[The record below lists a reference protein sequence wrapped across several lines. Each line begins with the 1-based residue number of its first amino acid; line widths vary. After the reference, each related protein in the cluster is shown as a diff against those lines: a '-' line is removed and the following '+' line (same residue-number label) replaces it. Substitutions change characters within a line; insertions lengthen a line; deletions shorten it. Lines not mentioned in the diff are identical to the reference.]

1 MSLVS
6 LLRPCVRALAPGLTV
21 AALATA
27 CGPVAEGARPVEMPA
42 LAKKWFERA
51 QASYRSTDIEDAQS
65 AIENALRV
73 APEHPEVRLLAAEI
87 ALAQLEFARAVQV
100 LEGVEGTRAGGV
112 RGRALWY
119 SGQIEKAADELEQLL
134 EDPEVRDPWA
144 KEVSKLARR
153 GSGRRPF
160 ELSGGLLAVMEMPMV
175 ASTWMIVP
183 LEINGEPALG
193 AIATGTPETLIDSSG
208 GGAEA
213 SWVSL
218 RFGDRVEVRDVPA
231 LPKDLSGISRQLDA
245 PIKVLLGVNLLR
257 HLHPTLDFGG
267 GQFVV
272 RTFDPPPPPAATTV
286 RLSYIRGGGMAL
298 QCGFGAADSAPTGAL
313 LIDTSMTFP
322 LALDAGGWKKA
333 GVPESRL
340 KPVPSAGKLKS
351 GTLPMLR
358 LGAFE
363 IPKVPGVLG
372 APIEQL
378 EEEIGVDLDGLLG
391 SGMLAAFRV
400 TLVDRGRTMWL
411 EDLPSESLSG
421 DPRRPPPP
429 EEPGDAEP
437 APAPEPRPAA
447 SGAPAPAASG
457 APAPATSGA
466 PAPATSGAPPP

>member
-1 MSLVS
+1 MHLYL
-6 LLRPCVRALAPGLTV
+6 LLRSCLRPLAPGLLIG
-21 AALATA
+21 ALASA
-27 CGPVAEGARPVEMPA
+27 CGPVAEGSRAVELPA
-42 LAKKWFERA
+42 LAQKWYARA
-51 QASYRSTDIEDAQS
+51 QASYRATDIEDAQS
-65 AIENALRV
+65 AVDNALRV
-73 APEHPEVRLLAAEI
+73 APDHPEVRTLAAEI
-87 ALAQLEFARAVQV
+87 ALAQLEYARAIQV
-100 LEGVEGTRAGGV
+100 LEGVEGARAGGI

-119 SGQIEKAADELEQLL
+119 SGQIERAADALEQLL

-153 GSGRRPF
+153 GGGRRPF

-175 ASTWMIVP
+175 ASTWMVVP
-183 LEINGEPALG
+183 LELNGEPALG

-231 LPKDLSGISRQLDA
+231 LPKDLSGISRQLEA

-257 HLHPTLDFGG
+257 HLHPTFDFSG

-286 RLSYIRGGGMAL
+286 KLSYLRGGGMAL
-298 QCGFGAADSAPTGAL
+298 QCSFGSGDSAPTGAL
-313 LIDTSMTFP
+313 MVDTSMTFP
-322 LALDAGGWKKA
+322 LALDEGGWKKA
-333 GVPESRL
+333 GVPTSKLR
-340 KPVPSAGKLKS
+340 PVPSAGKLKS
-351 GTLPMLR
+351 GTLPVLR

-372 APIEQL
+372 APVEQL
-378 EEEIGVDLDGLLG
+378 EEEVGVDLDGLLG

-411 EDLPSESLSG
+411 EDLPGQALVGDPGRREPPPEETSDAPPRPPSHAPSAEPPPPPASSG
-421 DPRRPPPP
+421 DPRP
-429 EEPGDAEP
+429 
-437 APAPEPRPAA
+437 
-447 SGAPAPAASG
+447 
-457 APAPATSGA
+457 
-466 PAPATSGAPPP
+466 